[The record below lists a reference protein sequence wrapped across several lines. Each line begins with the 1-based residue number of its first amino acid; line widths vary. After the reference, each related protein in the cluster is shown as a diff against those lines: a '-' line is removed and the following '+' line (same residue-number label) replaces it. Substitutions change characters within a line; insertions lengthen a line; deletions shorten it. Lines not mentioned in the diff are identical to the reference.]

1 MANFEGG
8 TSVQYADKVAGD
20 LNSASDRASLSRG
33 VSEAAG
39 IFDQSNGAWATARQ
53 ELTASV
59 DLKQFGLEGFQIVGA
74 NDSNPSDPVLDMSN
88 GRQNVTLDAQ
98 GHIADAQTPSQTD
111 NTYQPLTPGMP
122 ENLTPPPEIAP
133 YPQVP
138 GFQPDAPQYPQ
149 DGGYFPPTPNDGPQ
163 MPYMPT
169 IPTYPPP
176 YAQYETPQTPYE
188 QSPLLDIPP
197 LANLLGLT
205 PNYETPTPG
214 YDPSFQPYGPS
225 QGFFPQP
232 GGPMDGQYPQ
242 NGQYPQDNSSLGPLS
257 LLNPFQNPLQNF
269 DQPDYP
275 QDNGGGQYQP
285 YNNYSPQTDDG
296 SDSSGDGDDSY

>member
-20 LNSASDRASLSRG
+20 LNSAGDRASLARG

-53 ELTASV
+53 ELTSSV
-59 DLKQFGLEGFQIVGA
+59 NLKQFGLDGFQIVGA

-98 GHIADAQTPSQTD
+98 GHIADAQTAPQSD
-111 NTYQPLTPGMP
+111 NAYQPPMP
-122 ENLTPPPEIAP
+122 ENLTPPQPGYQPEVAQ

-138 GFQPDAPQYPQ
+138 GFQPDAPQNPQ
-149 DGGYFPPTPNDGPQ
+149 DGGYFQPNQNDGPQ

-169 IPTYPPP
+169 IPGYPPP
-176 YAQYETPQTPYE
+176 YAQYDTPQPLYD
-188 QSPLLDIPP
+188 QNPLLEIPP

-205 PNYETPTPG
+205 PNYEMAPPGYEGNLQPGPTP
-214 YDPSFQPYGPS
+214 
-225 QGFFPQP
+225 GFFPQP
-232 GGPMDGQYPQ
+232 GGPMDGQY
-242 NGQYPQDNSSLGPLS
+242 QDSQDSGSLGPLS
-257 LLNPFQNPLQNF
+257 LLNPFQNPLQSF

-275 QDNGGGQYQP
+275 QDNGPDQYQP
-285 YNNYSPQTDDG
+285 SYNNYAPQTDDG
-296 SDSSGDGDDSY
+296 SDNGDGDDGY